1 MTATIESNRRGL
13 ERLGVDRFRAFLEA
27 ANDGDCLA
35 VKLFCDDL
43 ATGANP
49 AEALLDPAGHYS
61 LSVRKSS

>member
-1 MTATIESNRRGL
+1 MATPLASKRRAL

-27 ANDGDCLA
+27 ANDGGCLA